1 MNKKRMETSKK
12 IILVSGIFFA
22 VAVIYTI
29 ISCSIAMIYS
39 SYVDWTSIVTL
50 LTVAGGAFGTA
61 CGFYFNKAKSE
72 NNYKLRMAFLR
83 EKYAILKEM
92 GKLSAEER
100 PEMGKIANEVREAIE
115 NEINT
120 NYDNQRFTTGSNL
133 ELFLRYHPDS
143 SSIKERR
150 KNHRLFIE
158 LCQRA

>member
-1 MNKKRMETSKK
+1 METSKK

-50 LTVAGGAFGTA
+50 LTVTGGAFGTA

-83 EKYAILKEM
+83 EKYSILKEI
-92 GKLSAEER
+92 GALDVHRAKLEL
-100 PEMGKIANEVREAIE
+100 E
-115 NEINT
+115 NEIDT
-120 NYDNQRFTTGSNL
+120 IDNGLIEEEQQISGENFDTTTYQNN
-133 ELFLRYHPDS
+133 
-143 SSIKERR
+143 SSI
-150 KNHRLFIE
+150 I
-158 LCQRA
+158 

>member
-50 LTVAGGAFGTA
+50 LTVTGGAFGTA

-83 EKYAILKEM
+83 EKYAILKEI
-92 GKLSAEER
+92 GALDVHRAKLEL
-100 PEMGKIANEVREAIE
+100 E
-115 NEINT
+115 NEIDT
-120 NYDNQRFTTGSNL
+120 IDNRLIEEEQQISGENFDTTTYQNN
-133 ELFLRYHPDS
+133 S
-143 SSIKERR
+143 SMI
-150 KNHRLFIE
+150 
-158 LCQRA
+158 

>member
-50 LTVAGGAFGTA
+50 LTVTGGAFGTA

-83 EKYAILKEM
+83 EKYAILKEI
-92 GKLSAEER
+92 GALDVHRVKLEL
-100 PEMGKIANEVREAIE
+100 E
-115 NEINT
+115 NEIDT
-120 NYDNQRFTTGSNL
+120 IDNRLIEEEQQISGENFDTTTYQNN
-133 ELFLRYHPDS
+133 S
-143 SSIKERR
+143 SMI
-150 KNHRLFIE
+150 
-158 LCQRA
+158 

>member
-12 IILVSGIFFA
+12 IILVSGIFLA

-50 LTVAGGAFGTA
+50 LTVTGGAFGTA

-83 EKYAILKEM
+83 EKYAILKEI
-92 GKLSAEER
+92 GALDVHRAKLEL
-100 PEMGKIANEVREAIE
+100 E
-115 NEINT
+115 NEIDT
-120 NYDNQRFTTGSNL
+120 IDNRLIEEEQQISGENFDITTYQNN
-133 ELFLRYHPDS
+133 
-143 SSIKERR
+143 SSI
-150 KNHRLFIE
+150 I
-158 LCQRA
+158 

>member
-39 SYVDWTSIVTL
+39 SYVDCTSIVTL

-83 EKYAILKEM
+83 EKYAILKEI
-92 GKLSAEER
+92 GVLDTQRAKLE
-100 PEMGKIANEVREAIE
+100 IE
-115 NEINT
+115 NEIDT
-120 NYDNQRFTTGSNL
+120 IDNRMIEEEQQILNDGFDTETYQN
-133 ELFLRYHPDS
+133 S
-143 SSIKERR
+143 SSIM
-150 KNHRLFIE
+150 
-158 LCQRA
+158 

>member
-12 IILVSGIFFA
+12 IILVSGMFFA

-50 LTVAGGAFGTA
+50 LTVTGGAFGTA

-83 EKYAILKEM
+83 EKYAILKEI
-92 GKLSAEER
+92 GALDVHRAKLEL
-100 PEMGKIANEVREAIE
+100 E
-115 NEINT
+115 NEIDT
-120 NYDNQRFTTGSNL
+120 IDNRLIEEEQQISGENFDTTT
-133 ELFLRYHPDS
+133 YQIDS
-143 SSIKERR
+143 SI
-150 KNHRLFIE
+150 I
-158 LCQRA
+158 